1 LLHELR
7 TGNGERT
14 IWHCT
19 KQAERFGT
27 HAARTGHG
35 KSLVRAPVL
44 ERRRLGAQWR
54 RNRGSE
60 PALDGRLR
68 EKEIHTGGKR
78 CQDRAAQDKRKVL
91 AGEFKR

>member
-1 LLHELR
+1 MANAR
-7 TGNGERT
+7 TGTAPNRQSA
-14 IWHCT
+14 W
-19 KQAERFGT
+19 GT

-35 KSLVRAPVL
+35 KSLARAPVL

-68 EKEIHTGGKR
+68 EKEIHTGGNGAKTE
-78 CQDRAAQDKRKVL
+78 QHTGPVNSS
-91 AGEFKR
+91 GEP